1 MVDGGRPLRV
11 LCLEDSPPDA
21 ERMHETLTRAG
32 YQVDVALAP
41 DRRRFEELLA
51 GESYNII
58 LADFALPGFDAH
70 AALELAKAAC
80 PTTPFICV
88 SGVIGEEATVELLKQ
103 GADDCV
109 LKDRMA
115 RLPFAVQRAIDE
127 AARRRELNEAEAALR
142 ESQERERFALRG
154 TNDGLWDVRMDTG
167 AVYLSPRGCEILGYS
182 PEEMATVAET
192 WDQLV
197 CPDDRPATD
206 AALGAYLEGGIG
218 GRAVV
223 RTDQLIP
230 GFRDRRH
237 LLRAVTEDLAAARA
251 EVHRAGVHPHV
262 PQAVVRAPQGE
273 ALAFLALSQGGLG
286 LVELSPTGR
295 LVDGALHG
303 EGQARHAVFE

>member
-167 AVYLSPRGCEILGYS
+167 AVYLSPRGCEILGYG

-206 AALGAYLEGGIG
+206 AALGAYLEGRVPIFDVEQRLPPASGEWKWI
-218 GRAVV
+218 RARGTAVA
-223 RTDQLIP
+223 
-230 GFRDRRH
+230 RDASGAPMRMVGTHSDISDRKQ
-237 LLRAVTEDLAAARA
+237 VEEDLR
-251 EVHRAGVHPHV
+251 
-262 PQAVVRAPQGE
+262 
-273 ALAFLALSQGGLG
+273 LSAD
-286 LVELSPTGR
+286 R
-295 LVDGALHG
+295 LRRTV
-303 EGQARHAVFE
+303 